1 MFTAPGAAAYHKHP
15 VAAVTTLR
23 DAFYL
28 RFKHSAY
35 KTLAR
40 WATLRVPWVRRFAE
54 TF

>member
-1 MFTAPGAAAYHKHP
+1 MFTAPGAATNHKHS

-28 RFKHSAY
+28 RFKHSAH

-40 WATLRVPWVRRFAE
+40 WPTLRVPWVLRFAE